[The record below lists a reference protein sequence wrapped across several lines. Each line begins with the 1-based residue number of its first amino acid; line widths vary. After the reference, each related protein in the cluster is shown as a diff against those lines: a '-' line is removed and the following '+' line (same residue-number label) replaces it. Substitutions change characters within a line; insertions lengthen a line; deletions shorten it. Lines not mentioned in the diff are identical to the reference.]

1 MKTIQSLSALKGYIS
16 TQSSDSTKLHSS
28 HRYPAITIT
37 RQCGSRAHSIVDKL
51 YESLKTQNTE
61 TSPPWIVFENELIL
75 SVLRESNLPE
85 TLAKYF
91 PEDPQHPIKETVE
104 EIVGLHP
111 SAYMINQKCNSL
123 IRTLCRIGH
132 CIIIGRAANF
142 AAKGMP
148 NTINVRLVG
157 SVAKRLNHLQ
167 EHLHLNENDSRTYL
181 EENDKLRKGYAKDC
195 FNINDLNNPNH
206 YDLVLNTDYISDDAA
221 VQAIESLMRAK
232 ASHPQTE
239 YA

>member
-16 TQSSDSTKLHSS
+16 TQNSDSTKLHSS

-61 TSPPWIVFENELIL
+61 DSPPWIVFENELIL
-75 SVLRESNLPE
+75 RVLRENNLPE
-85 TLAKYF
+85 TLAKFF
-91 PEDPQHPIKETVE
+91 PEDSEHAVGETVE

-111 SAYMINQKCNSL
+111 SAFTINQKCNAL

-132 CIIIGRAANF
+132 CVIIGRAGNF

-157 SVAKRLNHLQ
+157 SVSKRLNHIQ
-167 EHLHLNENDSRTYL
+167 SHLHLNDKDATMYL
-181 EENDKLRKGYAKDC
+181 EDNDKLRKGYAKDS
-195 FNINDLNNPNH
+195 FNINDLDNPNH
-206 YDLVLNTDYISDDAA
+206 YDLVINTDYISDEAA

-232 ASHPQTE
+232 AAHPQVE